1 MEIQNSIECSVGFVS
16 GIMEFNLNSSD
27 ENSYK
32 YLSAFLWSI
41 WSYL

>member
-16 GIMEFNLNSSD
+16 GIMEFNLNGSA

-32 YLSAFLWSI
+32 YSSAILWRI